1 MASALGLITA
11 DVITGHV
18 GVIMGSPAFLLLAGV
33 SVAAIVVRRVWRAV
47 KKG

>member
-1 MASALGLITA
+1 MASALALITA

-18 GVIMGSPAFLLLAGV
+18 SEIMGSPAFLLLAGV
-33 SVAAIVVRRVWRAV
+33 SVAAVVVRRVWRAV